1 MSKFNLQQNHP
12 LIPNSNYYLPEKKYI
27 SINSEDRD
35 IIKFPNPA
43 SFEIELPQD
52 YLNVQSIKL
61 SSWSFPSNYNVF
73 SVENNNIIMIFRF
86 TDIYNPRLYNYDDIL
101 TNAIYDALITHIDTD
116 ILFEIEIG
124 FYNPIQMANELTNKM
139 NEAVSNIIL
148 RFLNENEQYKIAL
161 EQFIGYNG
169 FTVVYNSVSQ
179 KLIFGNNSSAF
190 MFPNDSKFYLEQ
202 TVAKRASCKLSTR
215 ELPSFSNWGL
225 PSYLGFTRCP
235 STSIEANN
243 VSEYR
248 FYYGDAKTNG
258 DNGIWITPE
267 LPGAKVYFLR
277 APLKINFMGPA
288 YIYMELDSGTN
299 LNCIDETSPYNLSSF
314 TQETNQTN
322 GQVNSCFAKIALP
335 TTPIAQFFD
344 NDMEPYKWFDP
355 PAERIRKLKIKF
367 RYHNGVLFDFGLFDY
382 SFMLELTL
390 INPQIP
396 RKINI
401 SKYN

>member
-1 MSKFNLQQNHP
+1 
-12 LIPNSNYYLPEKKYI
+12 
-27 SINSEDRD
+27 
-35 IIKFPNPA
+35 
-43 SFEIELPQD
+43 
-52 YLNVQSIKL
+52 
-61 SSWSFPSNYNVF
+61 
-73 SVENNNIIMIFRF
+73 MIFRF

-277 APLKINFMGPA
+277 APLKINFM
-288 YIYMELDSGTN
+288 E
-299 LNCIDETSPYNLSSF
+299 
-314 TQETNQTN
+314 
-322 GQVNSCFAKIALP
+322 
-335 TTPIAQFFD
+335 
-344 NDMEPYKWFDP
+344 
-355 PAERIRKLKIKF
+355 
-367 RYHNGVLFDFGLFDY
+367 
-382 SFMLELTL
+382 
-390 INPQIP
+390 
-396 RKINI
+396 
-401 SKYN
+401 